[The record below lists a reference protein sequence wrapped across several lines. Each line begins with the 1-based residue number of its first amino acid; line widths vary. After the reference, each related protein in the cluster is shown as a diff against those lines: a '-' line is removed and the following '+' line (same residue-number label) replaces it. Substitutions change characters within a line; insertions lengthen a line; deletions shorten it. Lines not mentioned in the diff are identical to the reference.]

1 MKTILKRLLIVFS
14 ILIAFN
20 QSFSQ
25 ARASEYLKLSGIIE
39 EYNDKD
45 YQEVVRLSEI
55 FIKRNP
61 NYSGVEL
68 IVLYQMMITSYIEE
82 HELLKIKNGKVDY
95 SGLET
100 ASPSQIRSQENLNNR
115 LKNIINK
122 ILVELN
128 RKKLPDT
135 WLSKRLKYNKEGS
148 KWDDFRLENLDIY
161 QKVRDE
167 INKPLSRSTTSTT
180 NTKKSTT
187 IASYFGGRSYEK
199 ENSQGISTSSSTST
213 SASTSSEYRILQN
226 EYIIPTVKDSIKF
239 KLHKNLEGLYV
250 FKEEDLL
257 EYKSNLLINSFKA
270 HSFTPEIEYYLIFE
284 SDGELFVFESN
295 TITNTTISSSFTSF
309 LEYYKDLWELEKLHH
324 IEDYEKKVYRA
335 FLENK
340 EQNLYKTKTKRSVKI
355 YELNKKWKKT
365 LERSYNIPK
374 DDIETFEEKNFNIY
388 GKSRRRALFNIKT
401 LDQTKNKI
409 EKILDRYRKYITKK
423 GRGPKTLKEVLKNTD
438 LTMDWYSFT
447 PSAFSNDS
455 SYIAIDEYFR
465 ERKDFYQ
472 IQVDKEGA
480 GYIHNSQ
487 LFMGEDSR
495 NFERILFT
503 RKIELDTVYNKLKV
517 SAGDGFS
524 YSDISLE
531 KHENSLDALEYF
543 KHDFLITIKKV
554 SDPDYGYILTSKISS
569 ILSEDQSAKEN
580 TALNNERYIDEQ
592 AEKEDQE
599 IIDSAVEVEATGYGD
614 TKEEATNDAIITA
627 IGKVNPLFIMS
638 NSELKGEV
646 FTQEISRRLD
656 GETIGGVKVIDV
668 TKNEYGQWVVK
679 IKTRVA
685 PTIGL
690 TNVTTI
696 NSSQSVTFDIEKLKA
711 RENSQNEN
719 KFTEISQIKMLLKQL
734 NEFIRKSIDFNLIT
748 TDLKKKGK
756 LYEIGVKVSWSL
768 NEHYDNFQK
777 YLSSHL
783 LKIGMSSLEIRQYK
797 EDEIDFYEFGN
808 IYLRSIESKK
818 MLVNFLSGLNF
829 YAYNFSVKIGKKEY
843 YPSTLRYKKS
853 KGARVHLINNTF
865 TSSSVSIGGLVAN
878 ISNLGLNQKTE
889 LDYIYSKRDIKTV
902 YKIIGSNSSA
912 IYDKKG
918 DVYFDKSLDLNYND
932 FYAYSPS
939 SITEKGDHEITIKL
953 PLDDWSNPDFLNLNK
968 NYSYKKSYDPVQKEP
983 AKKKKTIS
991 SNTTNSN
998 ANYAKIIGNS
1008 IWVRSSPRNGNVIMK
1023 LNNNTECK
1031 IIGNCC
1037 EETIGGKKSLW
1048 YKIEYNGKTGW
1059 VFGSQ
1064 LQLIN
1069 KANNVEK
1076 KSSNPTNSGGT
1087 GWAVINDSDGWSNV
1101 RSSQSKSS
1109 SILFKIYD
1117 GQRFKVL
1124 KNYGKWSYINYDG
1137 RQGYVHNSI
1146 IKLIPSETKVKSTIS
1161 RSKVSPYDKL
1171 KESSLSD
1178 KWISA
1183 YKRGAMGKGYLLD
1196 NDLYVDAYKISSLF
1210 SYPDKKNPEAG
1221 WASSTGWLRYSKFS
1235 ISFWSKGN
1243 SNSGYLKW
1251 SSYGNNSGGNYPNYL
1266 INIKNPDKWS
1276 SGAAKFEVPGNYY
1289 GTYDDEF
1296 NWSIGPANHSV
1307 WNFYTITVDANRV
1320 KIYVNSIAVA
1330 AHQLNFSKLLYLSD
1344 GDLRIDG
1351 DIDDIIFWKKTL
1363 TSTEVRRIQDF
1374 SK

>member
-1 MKTILKRLLIVFS
+1 MRTLNRYMTTILKRLLIVFS
-14 ILIAFN
+14 ILFAFN
-20 QSFSQ
+20 LSFSHQ
-25 ARASEYLKLSGIIE
+25 RGASEYLKLSGIIE

-61 NYSGVEL
+61 NYSGAEL

-82 HELLKIKNGKVDY
+82 HELLKVKNGGVDY
-95 SGLET
+95 SGLSN

-128 RKKLPDT
+128 RTKLPNT
-135 WLSKRLKYNKEGS
+135 WFSKKLKYNKEGS
-148 KWDDFRLENLDIY
+148 KWDDFRLPNIEIY
-161 QKVRDE
+161 GEVLEE

-199 ENSQGISTSSSTST
+199 ENSKGVSTSSSTST
-213 SASTSSEYRILQN
+213 SASTSTEYRILQN
-226 EYIIPTVKDSIKF
+226 EYIIPAVKDSIKLS
-239 KLHKNLEGLYV
+239 KLHRNLEGLYV

-257 EYKSNLLINSFKA
+257 EYKSNLLINSFTKNDI
-270 HSFTPEIEYYLIFE
+270 SSSEIEYYLIFE
-284 SDGELFVFESN
+284 DGGELFVFESN
-295 TITNTTISSSFTSF
+295 TNTTTSSSSFTSL
-309 LEYYKDLWELEKLHH
+309 LEYYKDLWELEWLHH

-374 DDIETFEEKNFNIY
+374 DVIETFAEKNFNIY
-388 GKSRRRALFNIKT
+388 GKSRRSALFNIKT
-401 LDQTKNKI
+401 LDQAKNKI
-409 EKILDRYRKYITKK
+409 ENILNRYRKYITKK
-423 GRGPKTLKEVLKNTD
+423 GRGPSSLEEVLKNTD

-455 SYIAIDEYFR
+455 SYITR

-487 LFMGEDSR
+487 LFNSR

-543 KHDFLITIKKV
+543 KNNFLTTTSSI
-554 SDPDYGYILTSKISS
+554 SILQSKISS

-599 IIDSAVEVEATGYGD
+599 IIDSAVEVEATGYGE
-614 TKEEATNDAIITA
+614 TKEEATNNAIETA
-627 IGKVNPLFIMS
+627 MSEVNPSFVMS
-638 NSELKGEV
+638 NSELKGEE

-656 GETIGGVKVIDV
+656 GETIGGVEEIDV
-668 TKNEYGQWVVK
+668 TKEDGEWVVK

-685 PTIGL
+685 PTIGWS
-690 TNVTTI
+690 NVTKI
-696 NSSQSVTFDIEKLKA
+696 NSEQSTTIDINKIKA
-711 RENSQNEN
+711 RVNSQNKN
-719 KFTEISQIKMLLKQL
+719 KLTEISQIKMLLKQL
-734 NEFIRKSIDFNLIT
+734 NEFIRKSIDFKIIN
-748 TDLKKKGK
+748 TDPRKKGK
-756 LYEIGVKVSWSL
+756 LYETSVKVSWSL

-777 YLSSHL
+777 YLSSNL
-783 LKIGMSSLEIRQYK
+783 LKIGMSSLEIKQYK

-808 IYLRSIESKK
+808 IYLRSVDSKQ
-818 MLVNFLSGLNF
+818 MLVNFLLGLNF
-829 YAYNFSVKIGKKEY
+829 YPYNFYIKLGDKEY
-843 YPSTLRYKKS
+843 HPTTLRYKKS

-865 TSSSVSIGGLVAN
+865 TSSPVSIGGLVAN

-889 LDYIYSKRDIKTV
+889 LDYIYSKKDIKTV

-912 IYDKKG
+912 IYNKKG
-918 DVYFDKSLDLNYND
+918 DVYFDKSLDLNYNL

-939 SITEKGDHEITIKL
+939 SIIKKGDHEITIKL
-953 PLDDWSNPDFLNLNK
+953 PLDDYGDGVFSVVNLNK
-968 NYSYKKSYDPVQKEP
+968 VYGYKKSYDPISKP
-983 AKKKKTIS
+983 TPTKKKKTIS

-1008 IWVRSSPRNGNVIMK
+1008 IWVRSSPRNGAVIMK

-1124 KNYGKWSYINYDG
+1124 KNYGKWSYINYNG

-1146 IKLIPSETKVKSTIS
+1146 IKLIPSETKVKSTTS

-1183 YKRGAMGKGYLLD
+1183 YKRGNMGKGYLLD

-1251 SSYGNNSGGNYPNYL
+1251 SSYGNLSGGNYPNYL

-1276 SGAAKFEVPGNYY
+1276 SGAAKFEIPGNYY

-1296 NWSIGPANHSV
+1296 NWASGSVNHSV

-1320 KIYVNSIAVA
+1320 KIYVNSKQVKDKK
-1330 AHQLNFSKLLYLSD
+1330 LNFSKRLYLSD
-1344 GDLRIDG
+1344 GDLWIDG